1 MEQTL
6 IAILPA
12 RTRGLGRLGGIVGS
26 LLRYVWSV
34 LANSNQSRSAFIRTP
49 NSYFICQFL
58 LYLLVGIWQSFV
70 FVYLCPRVDDNAADF
85 SRSVAGEGSLLHSP
99 FQGRHAMLLPT
110 LWGGA
115 LRDDTKNGC
124 VAD

>member
-26 LLRYVWSV
+26 LLRYVWLS

-49 NSYFICQFL
+49 SSYFICQFL

-85 SRSVAGEGSLLHSP
+85 SRSVAGGWGSLLHSP
-99 FQGRHAMLLPT
+99 F
-110 LWGGA
+110 
-115 LRDDTKNGC
+115 
-124 VAD
+124 

>member
-26 LLRYVWSV
+26 LLRYVWLS
-34 LANSNQSRSAFIRTP
+34 LQIRISLGQHSFRTP

-85 SRSVAGEGSLLHSP
+85 SRSVAGEGGGGSLLHSP
-99 FQGRHAMLLPT
+99 F
-110 LWGGA
+110 
-115 LRDDTKNGC
+115 
-124 VAD
+124 